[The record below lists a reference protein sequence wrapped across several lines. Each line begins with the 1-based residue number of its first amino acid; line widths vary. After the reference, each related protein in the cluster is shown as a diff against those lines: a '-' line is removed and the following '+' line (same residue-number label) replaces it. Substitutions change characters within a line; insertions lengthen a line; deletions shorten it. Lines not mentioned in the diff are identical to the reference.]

1 MAHNTKHHNSD
12 NSADPAIRYGR
23 CSHVFKTDWYQHD
36 PCTEEQ
42 AEWLIQCYR
51 RRGRE
56 VRKDLS
62 LDFRH
67 WIISVRL
74 PYSERPP
81 RPSRTFQQR
90 IWR

>member
-1 MAHNTKHHNSD
+1 MAQNSRLHNSD
-12 NSADPAIRYGR
+12 NSAVFASGHGR
-23 CSHVFKTDWYQHD
+23 RSHAFKSDWFRHD

-42 AEWLIQCYR
+42 AEWLIQNYR
-51 RRGRE
+51 RRGYE
-56 VRKDLS
+56 FQKDLS

>member
-1 MAHNTKHHNSD
+1 MAHDTKLHNSD
-12 NSADPAIRYGR
+12 DSAVFASRHGR
-23 CSHVFKTDWYQHD
+23 RSRTFKSDWLQHP

-51 RRGRE
+51 RHGYE
-56 VRKDLS
+56 IKKALC
-62 LDFRH
+62 LDYRH

>member
-1 MAHNTKHHNSD
+1 MAHDTRFYNSD
-12 NSADPAIRYGR
+12 NSAAPASRHGR
-23 CSHVFKTDWYQHD
+23 RSHAFKSDWFRHD

-51 RRGRE
+51 RRGYE
-56 VRKDLS
+56 FQKDLS
-62 LDFRH
+62 FDRRH

>member
-1 MAHNTKHHNSD
+1 MAHDSRLHNSD
-12 NSADPAIRYGR
+12 TGPASRHGR
-23 CSHVFKTDWYQHD
+23 RSHTFKSDWFLHD

-51 RRGRE
+51 RRGYKFE
-56 VRKDLS
+56 KALS
-62 LDFRH
+62 LDRRH

-81 RPSRTFQQR
+81 RPSR
-90 IWR
+90 

>member
-1 MAHNTKHHNSD
+1 MAQNSRLHNPD
-12 NSADPAIRYGR
+12 NSAVFASRHGR
-23 CSHVFKTDWYQHD
+23 RSHAFKYDRFQHD

-42 AEWLIQCYR
+42 AEWLIQNYR
-51 RRGRE
+51 RRGYE
-56 VRKDLS
+56 FQKDLS

-74 PYSERPP
+74 PYSERLP

>member
-12 NSADPAIRYGR
+12 TDPASRYGR
-23 CSHVFKTDWYQHD
+23 RSHTFKSDWFQHD

-51 RRGRE
+51 RRGYE
-56 VRKDLS
+56 FEKALS
-62 LDFRH
+62 LDYRH

>member
-1 MAHNTKHHNSD
+1 MAHDTKLYNSD
-12 NSADPAIRYGR
+12 DSA
-23 CSHVFKTDWYQHD
+23 VF
-36 PCTEEQ
+36 
-42 AEWLIQCYR
+42 AS
-51 RRGRE
+51 RRGCE
-56 VRKDLS
+56 VKKALS
-62 LDFRH
+62 LDYRH

>member
-1 MAHNTKHHNSD
+1 MARHAKHYNSD
-12 NSADPAIRYGR
+12 TAPASRYGR
-23 CSHVFKTDWYQHD
+23 RLRVFKTDWFQHD

-42 AEWLIQCYR
+42 AEWLIQNYR
-51 RRGRE
+51 RRGYE
-56 VRKDLS
+56 VQKDLS
-62 LDFRH
+62 LDRLY

-81 RPSRTFQQR
+81 HPSRTYQQR

>member
-1 MAHNTKHHNSD
+1 MAQNSRLHNSD
-12 NSADPAIRYGR
+12 TAPASRHGR
-23 CSHVFKTDWYQHD
+23 HLYAFKTDLFQHP

-42 AEWLIQCYR
+42 AEWLIQNYR
-51 RRGRE
+51 RRGYE
-56 VRKDLS
+56 VKKDLS

>member
-1 MAHNTKHHNSD
+1 MAQDTKLHNSD
-12 NSADPAIRYGR
+12 NSAAPASRHGR
-23 CSHVFKTDWYQHD
+23 RSHAFKSDWFQHD

-51 RRGRE
+51 RRGYE
-56 VRKDLS
+56 FQKGLS
-62 LDFRH
+62 FDRRH

>member
-1 MAHNTKHHNSD
+1 MAQNSRSHNSD
-12 NSADPAIRYGR
+12 NLAVLASRRGR
-23 CSHVFKTDWYQHD
+23 RSHAFKSDWFQHD

-42 AEWLIQCYR
+42 AEWLIQNYR
-51 RRGRE
+51 RRGYE
-56 VRKDLS
+56 FQKDLS

>member
-12 NSADPAIRYGR
+12 TDLASWHGR
-23 CSHVFKTDWYQHD
+23 RSHTFKYDWYQHA

-42 AEWLIQCYR
+42 AEWLIQNYR
-51 RRGRE
+51 RRGYDFQ
-56 VRKDLS
+56 KDLGP
-62 LDFRH
+62 DFRH